1 MLNAEQNEF
10 LKSLLT
16 RARLRIIAPKTQTTY
31 LARTTEDQRSG
42 SGPDERDPASL
53 AALINSLVVNK
64 GWDLNVV
71 VGKLHAS
78 WPTLVGEQI
87 SSHVSIED
95 VRLNPNGQ
103 SGVLILRAESTAWAT
118 QVRILIPQIHEQ
130 IRADFGADV
139 ISEIQVLGPTAPS
152 WKHGLRSTPG
162 RGPRDTYG

>member
-1 MLNAEQNEF
+1 
-10 LKSLLT
+10 
-16 RARLRIIAPKTQTTY
+16 
-31 LARTTEDQRSG
+31 
-42 SGPDERDPASL
+42 
-53 AALINSLVVNK
+53 
-64 GWDLNVV
+64 
-71 VGKLHAS
+71 
-78 WPTLVGEQI
+78 VGEQI